1 MYKLMKNISIL
12 ALIFTMCLV
21 ASPQAF
27 ADVNQIGGVNAGANV
42 EDVTAMAAGNTG
54 DVGSNNTY
62 EAANMND
69 GRGFPIGTDVQYGPV
84 INYFGKPL
92 PSSGFQPLEH
102 VLMYECFFTEGSL
115 KNILKDAEYD
125 IRAELKV
132 ANEYYTPAAP
142 ATEDGKTKWIKV
154 VIQLTPYEAANKE
167 FIGFVTTN
175 SDDGDTTS
183 VEVMAKSALKAM
195 GAGANVV
202 HFSAQGAVRDVE
214 AWGAGFGFNTTQ
226 ASLHSNSNSDGNV
239 SAAGFGISY
248 AEAGTRDKPWLQG
261 FALVDHDL
269 QYPAI
274 PMPEPVEEEVEDAPA
289 AE

>member
-12 ALIFTMCLV
+12 ALIFAMCLV
-21 ASPQAF
+21 ANPQAF
-27 ADVNQIGGVNAGANV
+27 ADSDANANV
-42 EDVTAMAAGNTG
+42 VIDLG
-54 DVGSNNTY
+54 DNNTDL
-62 EAANMND
+62 NN

-125 IRAELKV
+125 IHSELKV

-142 ATEDGKTKWIKV
+142 ATEDGETKWIKV

-195 GAGANVV
+195 KAGANVI

-274 PMPEPVEEEVEDAPA
+274 PMPEPVEEEAPA
-289 AE
+289 TE

>member
-1 MYKLMKNISIL
+1 MYKFTKIFPVLILLMVLS
-12 ALIFTMCLV
+12 LV
-21 ASPQAF
+21 AGPQAF
-27 ADVNQIGGVNAGANV
+27 AEVNQNGFIN
-42 EDVTAMAAGNTG
+42 DF
-54 DVGSNNTY
+54 DGSNADASVNGVSAAINQNN
-62 EAANMND
+62 EAADLNA

-125 IRAELKV
+125 IRAEMKI

-142 ATEDGKTKWIKV
+142 ASEDGETKWIKV

-183 VEVMAKSALKAM
+183 VEVMAKAALAAM
-195 GAGANVV
+195 KTGANVV

-274 PMPEPVEEEVEDAPA
+274 PMPEPVEEEKPA
-289 AE
+289 E

>member
-1 MYKLMKNISIL
+1 MVLS
-12 ALIFTMCLV
+12 LV
-21 ASPQAF
+21 AGPQAF
-27 ADVNQIGGVNAGANV
+27 ADSYSEANAGITQIN
-42 EDVTAMAAGNTG
+42 N
-54 DVGSNNTY
+54 GSNL
-62 EAANMND
+62 ND

-125 IRAELKV
+125 IRAEMKI

-142 ATEDGKTKWIKV
+142 ASEDGTTKWIKV

-183 VEVMAKSALKAM
+183 VEVMAKAALAAM
-195 GAGANVV
+195 KTGANVV

-274 PMPEPVEEEVEDAPA
+274 PMPEPVEEEKPA
-289 AE
+289 E